1 MYSGGYMNLEDF
13 YDEYVDKVYKFF
25 YIKSL
30 NKQIA
35 EDLTS
40 ETFVSFLNQIDSK
53 QVEDRKKYLYGIM
66 RNVWLEFLKDKY
78 KTQLNN
84 VEQINNFEQYAAQTI
99 KFFDET
105 EEPISRL
112 QPFVDLLPEK
122 QREVLVMRA
131 YKSMNIKET
140 AENLGK
146 DTNYVKKTY
155 SRALK
160 SLRVMLDKPYI
171 SEGGINE

>member
-1 MYSGGYMNLEDF
+1 MEIESF

-30 NKQIA
+30 NKQLA

-40 ETFVSFLNQIDSK
+40 ETFVSFLNQLNNKKVD
-53 QVEDRKKYLYGIM
+53 DRKKYLYGIM
-66 RNVWLEFLKDKY
+66 RNVWVEFLKDKY
-78 KTQLNN
+78 KLQLNDI
-84 VEQINNFEQYAAQTI
+84 EKISNFQQYADETI
-99 KFFDET
+99 QIFDET
-105 EEPISRL
+105 EEPVSRL

-122 QREVLVMRA
+122 QREVLIMRA
-131 YKSMNIKET
+131 YRNMNIKET
-140 AENLGK
+140 AESLGK
-146 DTNYVKKTY
+146 DSNYVKKTY

-160 SLRVMLDKPYI
+160 SLRTLMEKPYL